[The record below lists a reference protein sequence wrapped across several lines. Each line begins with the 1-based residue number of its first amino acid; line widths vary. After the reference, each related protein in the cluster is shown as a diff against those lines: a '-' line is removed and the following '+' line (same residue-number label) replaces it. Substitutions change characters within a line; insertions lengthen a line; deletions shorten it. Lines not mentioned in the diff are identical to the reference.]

1 MTPATTNYDAGD
13 ITVLEGLEAVRRRP
27 GMYIGSTG
35 PRGLHHLVYEVVD
48 NSVNEALAG
57 YCDRVEI
64 TLNPDGSCTVSDNGR
79 GIPVAPMADQG
90 GRSALE
96 VVMTVLHAG
105 GKFGGDGY
113 KVSGGLHGVGISVVN
128 ALSEWLVAEVRRD
141 GGVFVQRYAIGEPQ
155 GPVERDGQAS
165 DTGTTVTL
173 PPGPGHLRGAGLRL
187 RDPRAAPARDRVPH
201 EGPGGAAG
209 QPARRGPRG
218 RVPLRGRHP
227 RLRQPPQRDPRPA
240 APRRRLHR
248 GRRRRRAPWR
258 SPSSGPAAYS
268 EAVYTFANNI
278 NTHEG
283 GTHLTGFRTALTR
296 TLNDYARAKGLLK
309 EKDDNLEGPDAREGL
324 TAIISLKLR
333 EPQFEGQ
340 TKTKLGNSEIAGFV
354 NAALT
359 QGLAEYLEEHPA
371 EARTICGKAINAAQA
386 RQAARKARDLARRK
400 GAMDST
406 NLPGKLADCSDR
418 DPENTELFLVEGDSA
433 GGSAI
438 MARQSSFQAILPL
451 RGKIINVEKA
461 RIDKV
466 LSNAE
471 IQAMITAMGTGIDE
485 DFELA
490 KARYHKLIIM
500 TDADVDG
507 AHIRTLILTFLFR
520 HMRGLI
526 EEGFVYIACP
536 PLYKVKQGNQEQYIE
551 KESELEDWLLER
563 NLGDL
568 GLEDAAGDVQRP
580 HQGALPALPARAQGA
595 RGVGRQPARHLR
607 RGDDRVPAGAT
618 ASSRPSRPTSRT
630 WAARSTRRPTS
641 GPTLTVEGVNPDG
654 QGLLARSVQTR
665 TGEARTVRIPLEIY
679 RTRELAGLRGARA
692 RLRELVGTPPFRI
705 TRGARS
711 RTAATYEAL
720 RTAGARPVPR
730 GRAAE
735 PLQGPGRDEQRAAL
749 GDHDGPRAAHPPA
762 RDHGGRGRRRRAVR
776 EADGR
781 QGGAAAG
788 LHRGQRP
795 QRPVPRCLIRT
806 SPSAGGSGWLST
818 ATAASSRASSSA
830 R

>member
-1 MTPATTNYDAGD
+1 
-13 ITVLEGLEAVRRRP
+13 
-27 GMYIGSTG
+27 
-35 PRGLHHLVYEVVD
+35 
-48 NSVNEALAG
+48 
-57 YCDRVEI
+57 
-64 TLNPDGSCTVSDNGR
+64 
-79 GIPVAPMADQG
+79 MADQG

-128 ALSEWLVAEVRRD
+128 ALSESLMAEVRRD
-141 GGVFVQRYAIGEPQ
+141 GGALRAALRGA
-155 GPVERDGQAS
+155 AS
-165 DTGTTVTL
+165 RRARSSASAHAADTGTTVTFL
-173 PPGPGHLRGAGLRL
+173 PDPDIFEEPDFDFETLAQRL
-187 RDPRAAPARDRVPH
+187 RETAFLTRGLVVRLVDRRGEGREVEYHYEGGIRDFVSHLNETRDAAPPRRGLPRGGRRRGQLWRSRCSGPRPTARPSTPSRTTSTPTRAAPT
-201 EGPGGAAG
+201 
-209 QPARRGPRG
+209 
-218 RVPLRGRHP
+218 
-227 RLRQPPQRDPRPA
+227 
-240 APRRRLHR
+240 
-248 GRRRRRAPWR
+248 
-258 SPSSGPAAYS
+258 SP
-268 EAVYTFANNI
+268 
-278 NTHEG
+278 
-283 GTHLTGFRTALTR
+283 GFRTALTR

-309 EKDDNLEGPDAREGL
+309 EKDDNLEGPDTREGL

-340 TKTKLGNSEIAGFV
+340 TKTKLGNSEITGFV
-354 NAALT
+354 NAAVT

-371 EARTICGKAINAAQA
+371 EARAICGKAINAAQA

-485 DFELA
+485 DFDLA

-568 GLEDAAGDVQRP
+568 GAGGRRRRLERA
-580 HQGALPALPARAQGA
+580 HQGALPAIPARAEGA
-595 RGVGRQPARHLR
+595 RGLGRQPARDLR
-607 RGDDRVPAGAT
+607 HAGRSSSCRRT
-618 ASSRPSRPTSRT
+618 GWSRPSRRTSRGSGAAVDAASDERADADRRGRRPGRSGAAGALGAGAHRARRARSGSRSRST
-630 WAARSTRRPTS
+630 APRARRAARRAGPAARAGRHAAVPASRAARARGPRRPTMPC
-641 GPTLTVEGVNPDG
+641 GRAVLDLCREGV
-654 QGLLARSVQTR
+654 QLSRFKGLGEMNSEQLWETTMDPERRILQRVTMEDEAAVGELFAKLMGDKVEPRRAFIEDNARSVR
-665 TGEARTVRIPLEIY
+665 FLDV
-679 RTRELAGLRGARA
+679 
-692 RLRELVGTPPFRI
+692 
-705 TRGARS
+705 
-711 RTAATYEAL
+711 
-720 RTAGARPVPR
+720 
-730 GRAAE
+730 
-735 PLQGPGRDEQRAAL
+735 
-749 GDHDGPRAAHPPA
+749 
-762 RDHGGRGRRRRAVR
+762 
-776 EADGR
+776 
-781 QGGAAAG
+781 
-788 LHRGQRP
+788 
-795 QRPVPRCLIRT
+795 
-806 SPSAGGSGWLST
+806 
-818 ATAASSRASSSA
+818 
-830 R
+830 

>member
-48 NSVNEALAG
+48 NSVDEALAG
-57 YCDRVEI
+57 HCDRVEI

-105 GKFGGDGY
+105 GKFGGEGY

-128 ALSEWLVAEVRRD
+128 ALSESLVAEVRRD
-141 GGVFVQRYAIGEPQ
+141 GGLFVQRFATGEPQ
-155 GPVERDGQAS
+155 GPVERDGQAGE
-165 DTGTTVTL
+165 TGTTITFMPDPDIFEEPDFDFETL
-173 PPGPGHLRGAGLRL
+173 AQRL
-187 RDPRAAPARDRVPH
+187 RETAFLTKGLVVRLVD
-201 EGPGGAAG
+201 
-209 QPARRGPRG
+209 RRGEG
-218 RVPLRGRHP
+218 REVEYHYEGGIRDFVSHLNET
-227 RLRQPPQRDPRPA
+227 RDP
-240 APRRRLHR
+240 LHR
-248 GRRRRRAPWR
+248 DVVSIEVDGDEGALEVALQWT
-258 SPSSGPAAYS
+258 AAYS

-309 EKDDNLEGPDAREGL
+309 DKDDNLEGPDTREGL

-340 TKTKLGNSEIAGFV
+340 TKTKLGNSEITGFV

-359 QGLAEYLEEHPA
+359 QGLSEYLEEHPA
-371 EARTICGKAINAAQA
+371 EARVICGKAINAAQA

-568 GLEDAAGDVQRP
+568 GLEDAAGGSNGLTRARYQRF
-580 HQGALPALPARAQGA
+580 QRALKEHEAWAGNLRA
-595 RGVGRQPARHLR
+595 
-607 RGDDRVPAGAT
+607 
-618 ASSRPSRPTSRT
+618 
-630 WAARSTRRPTS
+630 TS
-641 GPTLTVEGVNPDG
+641 GTATIEFLQGHGLVEAEPADIEDLGRAVDAASDERAELTVEGVDPDG
-654 QGLLARSVQTR
+654 GGLTARSVQAR
-665 TGEARTVRIPLEIY
+665 TGEARTVRIPLEVF
-679 RTRELAGLRGARA
+679 RSRELAGLRGARA

-705 TRGARS
+705 TRGSRS
-711 RTAATYEAL
+711 RAAATYEAL
-720 RTAGARPVPR
+720 RTAVLDLCREGVQLSRFKGLGEMNSEQLWETTMDPERRILQRVTMEDE
-730 GRAAE
+730 AAVGELFAKLMGDKVE
-735 PLQGPGRDEQRAAL
+735 P
-749 GDHDGPRAAHPPA
+749 
-762 RDHGGRGRRRRAVR
+762 RRAFIEDNARSVR
-776 EADGR
+776 FLD
-781 QGGAAAG
+781 
-788 LHRGQRP
+788 
-795 QRPVPRCLIRT
+795 V
-806 SPSAGGSGWLST
+806 
-818 ATAASSRASSSA
+818 
-830 R
+830 

>member
-27 GMYIGSTG
+27 GMYIGTTG

-48 NSVNEALAG
+48 NSVDEALAG

-64 TLNPDGSCTVSDNGR
+64 TLNPDGSCTVTDNGR

-141 GGVFVQRYAIGEPQ
+141 GGLYVQRFAIGEPQ
-155 GPVERDGQAS
+155 GPVEREGDAS
-165 DTGTTVTL
+165 ETGTTVSFLPDPDIFEEPDFDFETL
-173 PPGPGHLRGAGLRL
+173 AQRL
-187 RDPRAAPARDRVPH
+187 RETAFLTKGLVVRLVD
-201 EGPGGAAG
+201 
-209 QPARRGPRG
+209 RRGEEREVEYHYEG
-218 RVPLRGRHP
+218 GIRDFVSHLNET
-227 RLRQPPQRDPRPA
+227 RDP
-240 APRRRLHR
+240 LHR
-248 GRRRRRAPWR
+248 DIVSLEVDGEEGALEVALQWT
-258 SPSSGPAAYS
+258 AAYS

-309 EKDDNLEGPDAREGL
+309 EKDDNLEGPDTREGL
-324 TAIISLKLR
+324 TAIVSLKLR

-340 TKTKLGNSEIAGFV
+340 TKTKLGNSEITGFV
-354 NAALT
+354 NAAVT
-359 QGLAEYLEEHPA
+359 QGLAEYLEEHPT
-371 EARTICGKAINAAQA
+371 EARQICGKAINAAQA

-490 KARYHKLIIM
+490 KARYNKLIIM

-568 GLEDAAGDVQRP
+568 GLEDATGASNGLTKARYQRFQRALKEHEAWAGN
-580 HQGALPALPARAQGA
+580 LRATYG
-595 RGVGRQPARHLR
+595 
-607 RGDDRVPAGAT
+607 GAT
-618 ASSRPSRPTSRT
+618 IEFLQSHGLVEAEPADIEDLGRAVDEASDER
-630 WAARSTRRPTS
+630 A
-641 GPTLTVEGVNPDG
+641 GLTVERVDPDG
-654 QGLLARSVQTR
+654 SGLTARSVQAR
-665 TGEARTVRIPLEIY
+665 TGEARTVRIPLEVF
-679 RTRELAGLRGARA
+679 RSRELAGLRGSRA
-692 RLRELVGTPPFRI
+692 RLRELVGTPPFRV
-705 TRGARS
+705 TRGSRS

-720 RTAGARPVPR
+720 RTAVLDLCREGVQLSRFKGLGEMNSEQLWETTMDPERRILQRVTMEDE
-730 GRAAE
+730 AAVGELFAKLMGDKVE
-735 PLQGPGRDEQRAAL
+735 P
-749 GDHDGPRAAHPPA
+749 
-762 RDHGGRGRRRRAVR
+762 RRAFIEDNARSVR
-776 EADGR
+776 YLD
-781 QGGAAAG
+781 
-788 LHRGQRP
+788 
-795 QRPVPRCLIRT
+795 V
-806 SPSAGGSGWLST
+806 
-818 ATAASSRASSSA
+818 
-830 R
+830 

>member
-1 MTPATTNYDAGD
+1 VTPATTNYDAGD

-48 NSVNEALAG
+48 NSVDEALAG

-113 KVSGGLHGVGISVVN
+113 KVSGGLHGVGLSVVN
-128 ALSEWLVAEVRRD
+128 ALSEWLVAEVHRD
-141 GGVFVQRYAIGEPQ
+141 GGVFTQRFAIGLAQ
-155 GPVERDGQAS
+155 TGVERDGDAAG
-165 DTGTTVTL
+165 TGTTVTFL
-173 PPGPGHLRGAGLRL
+173 PDPDIFEEPDFDFETLAQRL
-187 RDPRAAPARDRVPH
+187 RETAFLTRGLVVRLVD
-201 EGPGGAAG
+201 
-209 QPARRGPRG
+209 RRGEG
-218 RVPLRGRHP
+218 REVEYHYEGGI
-227 RLRQPPQRDPRPA
+227 RDFVSHLNETRDA
-240 APRRRLHR
+240 LHR
-248 GRRRRRAPWR
+248 DVVWLEVDGEEGALEVALQWT
-258 SPSSGPAAYS
+258 AAYS

-309 EKDDNLEGPDAREGL
+309 EKDDNLEGPDTREGL

-340 TKTKLGNSEIAGFV
+340 TKTKLGNSEMTGFV

-359 QGLAEYLEEHPA
+359 QGLSEYLEEHPA
-371 EARTICGKAINAAQA
+371 EARVICGKAINAAQA

-406 NLPGKLADCSDR
+406 SLPGKLADCSDR
-418 DPENTELFLVEGDSA
+418 DPASTELFLVEGDSA

-466 LSNAE
+466 LSNTE

-485 DFELA
+485 DFDLT

-520 HMRGLI
+520 HMYGLI

-568 GLEDAAGDVQRP
+568 GLEDAAGGSNGLTRARYQRF
-580 HQGALPALPARAQGA
+580 QRALKEHEAWAGNLRGTFGSATIEFLQAHGLIEADPADIEELGRA
-595 RGVGRQPARHLR
+595 V
-607 RGDDRVPAGAT
+607 DE
-618 ASSRPSRPTSRT
+618 ASDER
-630 WAARSTRRPTS
+630 A
-641 GPTLTVEGVNPDG
+641 TLTVEGVEADAS
-654 QGLLARSVQTR
+654 GLAARSVQAR

-720 RTAGARPVPR
+720 RGAVLELCREGVQLSRFKGLGEMNSEQLWETTMDPERRVLQR
-730 GRAAE
+730 VMMEDEAAVGELFSKLMGDKVE
-735 PLQGPGRDEQRAAL
+735 P
-749 GDHDGPRAAHPPA
+749 
-762 RDHGGRGRRRRAVR
+762 RRAFIEDNARSVR
-776 EADGR
+776 FLD
-781 QGGAAAG
+781 
-788 LHRGQRP
+788 
-795 QRPVPRCLIRT
+795 V
-806 SPSAGGSGWLST
+806 
-818 ATAASSRASSSA
+818 
-830 R
+830 